1 MLLHRLFRV
10 ELGEWPKLLQF
21 GMFGFLLQ
29 MGMGIGFS
37 AGDAA
42 FLSNVG
48 ADKLPIIFLMTPVV
62 MLVYTGIFS
71 FLMVRFS
78 IDHMVDF
85 TLGMLIA
92 GGATLWALLNYE
104 LDPAWQTALYYAL
117 KLYLAMWYIA
127 LYTLFWNYTDTYF
140 DIQDAKR
147 LFPLF
152 AAFCALGTAT
162 GALIVSAFASV
173 IPMHYF
179 MLIWSGVAFLTAP
192 LARLLR
198 RRWKQI
204 AESELDLPEESSN
217 GQLAAIAR
225 AFAKSR
231 YTWVLTLTL
240 FVTLLLTNLA
250 EYQYSTV
257 LEKGRSEADLAA
269 LFGQLYAACNIFN
282 LFVCLLVFNRLVS
295 RFGVRNVALI
305 LPLSYFVAFCYFF
318 VQGGTGAAIAAFF
331 VYHGVLTSIE
341 YNNQNLLFNAVPSSV
356 KRQLRTVV
364 EGMCEPLASLVAGAF
379 LLLAAA
385 AMDMRELSGIGVIIG
400 LVLIAIVVALRQLY
414 PAAMTLN
421 MRQGW
426 LNFGDRSVSSPH
438 LESGAIALL
447 RAEAANERSPA
458 AAIARTLLRSD
469 KQDDGQREDVDD
481 LLVRFGSQDPAIRAE
496 AIAGLTLAATPEDIH
511 LVPLLAGRLAELTRA
526 ERRSVIQLL
535 GRISDSETIPEIIG
549 AASEL
554 GPRDRRAIAAML
566 AGIGETAVPRLAST
580 LRDTGQPYRIRSIAA
595 RALAE
600 VSYAQFAS
608 QLASLVRQELRET
621 GPLLAGARRFEAAAQ
636 ESTALAL
643 LARAQRERVN
653 ASVDFTLELLALA
666 GQLPNFDLLIVSL
679 HSANAKVRGNA
690 IETIETGVDNATFR
704 LLEPLL
710 RQRESVSANESQ
722 GELLPLLDQALTS
735 GQGVETLAAAQALH
749 ERLDADEFARRVRR
763 LTSPDMPDVLRDEL
777 LGLLEIGSANG
788 SLPVLDI
795 IAKLCERPGIGGA
808 ALDTL
813 LVVAQYAQPFAPAGP
828 AIQDTA
834 KGIPFWIHH
843 RDLRNV
849 AGRYPDLALVML
861 KMLDDRPYAA

>member
-1 MLLHRLFRV
+1 
-10 ELGEWPKLLQF
+10 
-21 GMFGFLLQ
+21 

-48 ADKLPIIFLMTPVV
+48 ADKLPVIFLLTPVV

-71 FLMVRFS
+71 VLMVRFS

-85 TLGMLIA
+85 TLAMLIA

-104 LDPAWQTALYYAL
+104 LDPAWQTALYFVL

-162 GALIVSAFASV
+162 GALVVSAFASV

-192 LARLLR
+192 LARQLR
-198 RRWKQI
+198 KRWKQI
-204 AESELDLPEESSN
+204 AESDLDVAEETGN

-225 AFAKSR
+225 AFVRSR

-250 EYQYSTV
+250 EYQYSIV
-257 LEKGRSEADLAA
+257 LQKGRSEAELAA

-282 LFVCLLVFNRLVS
+282 LVVCLLAFNRLVS

-305 LPLSYFVAFCYFF
+305 LPVSYFAAFCYFF
-318 VQGGTGAAIAAFF
+318 LHGGTGAAIAAFF

-341 YNNQNLLFNAVPSSV
+341 YNNQNLLFNAVPSAV
-356 KRQLRTVV
+356 KRPLRTVV

-379 LLLAAA
+379 LLLAAT
-385 AMDMRELSGIGVIIG
+385 AMDMRELSGIGVITG

-426 LNFGDRSVSSPH
+426 LNFGDRSAARPRF
-438 LESGAIALL
+438 EPGAAALL
-447 RAEAANERSPA
+447 QAEAANDASPA
-458 AAIARTLLRSD
+458 APLARALLRSE
-469 KQDDGQREDVDD
+469 QREAQKRHDVDS
-481 LLVRFGSQDPAIRAE
+481 LVVQFGSTDPAVRA
-496 AIAGLTLAATPEDIH
+496 AAVAGLGEAATPEDIH
-511 LVPLLAGRLAELTRA
+511 LVPLLAGKLAELTRG
-526 ERRSVIQLL
+526 ERRSIIGLL
-535 GRISDSETIPEIIG
+535 GRISDSETIPEILG

-566 AGIGETAVPRLAST
+566 AGIGETAVPRLTSA
-580 LRDTGQPYRIRSIAA
+580 LRDTGRPYRIRAIAA

-608 QLASLVRQELRET
+608 QLDPLVRQELRET

-636 ESTALAL
+636 GSVSLTL
-643 LARAQRERVN
+643 LARAQRERVS

-710 RQRESVSANESQ
+710 RQRDDDVGGGGDMQ
-722 GELLPLLDQALTS
+722 GDLLPLLDQALAS
-735 GQGVETLAAAQALH
+735 GQGIEALAAAQALH
-749 ERLDADEFARRVRR
+749 ERLDEAAFGHRVRQVTR
-763 LTSPDMPDVLRDEL
+763 PDMPPALREQL
-777 LGLLEIGSANG
+777 LALLEMGEDG
-788 SLPVLDI
+788 SLPTLDVV
-795 IAKLCERPGIGGA
+795 AALCDRPGIGGA
-808 ALDTL
+808 TLEALEM
-813 LVVAQYAQPFAPAGP
+813 VARYARPTAPAGP
-828 AIQDTA
+828 AIQDSA
-834 KGIPFWIHH
+834 KGRPFWIRH
-843 RDLRNV
+843 RDLRDV